1 MKKYGRNMSREQKNA
16 MYYVREISRI
26 LIGLLFIFSGY
37 VKMVDPYGFALKI
50 EEYFVSFGMDFMIP
64 TSMFFS
70 FLACAAEFILGWAL
84 LLGIQMW
91 LVAWGVLIFIVF
103 FTVLTFWLAY
113 ALDIVSLIN
122 RLFGTNFEVFVVT
135 DCGCF
140 GDFIKLDNYQTF
152 YKNLVFLFFTI
163 IIFAQR
169 KKYKTTKWY
178 YITQW
183 LPMILVGCF
192 ALFTMLYC
200 LRHEPW
206 HDFRP
211 WKVGNYIAGETYS
224 QAPEVDFVFQYK
236 NNING
241 SMMEITMDELTE
253 ISDDSIRSEDLE
265 NNYTFIGRKEKI
277 LKPAINASLADF
289 SITDKVQNHDI
300 KNSVIISDEY
310 TFIIFIR
317 DVTEVTPNRFAST
330 KKFIQECDANH
341 MNYYV
346 LTGSLEKEV
355 DTFNIINNTD
365 IHFYYSDITPLKTAI
380 RNNPGVILIKD
391 GYVLDKWAFRD
402 IPSMGKIKNS
412 MPKYERKLEKY
423 KKKNPPMALQEELMD
438 EEYIET
444 DTVERN
450 NNTGS
455 AKDTLVE

>member
-1 MKKYGRNMSREQKNA
+1 MKKYGRNISARREQKTA

-50 EEYFVSFGMDFMIP
+50 EEYFISFGMDFMVP

-103 FTVLTFWLAY
+103 FTILTFWLAY
-113 ALDIVSLIN
+113 APNIVALIN
-122 RLFGTNFEVFVVT
+122 RLFGTGFEVFVVT

-152 YKNLVFLFFTI
+152 YKNIFFLFFTI

-169 KKYKTTKWY
+169 NKYKTTKWY

-192 ALFTMLYC
+192 SLFTMLYC
-200 LRHEPW
+200 LFHEPW

-224 QAPEVDFVFQYK
+224 QAPEVDFLFQYK

-241 SMMEITMDELTE
+241 SIMEISMDELTE
-253 ISDDSIRSEDLE
+253 MSDDSIRSADLE
-265 NNYTFIGRKEKI
+265 NNYTFVGRKEKI
-277 LKPAINASLADF
+277 ITPAINASLADF
-289 SITDKVQNHDI
+289 SITDKAQDHDI
-300 KNSVIISDEY
+300 KNSVILSDEY
-310 TFIIFIR
+310 TFIVFIR
-317 DVTEVTPNRFAST
+317 DVTEVTSKRFAST
-330 KKFIQECDANH
+330 QKFMQECDANH

-346 LTGSLEKEV
+346 LTGSLKEEV
-355 DTFNIINNTD
+355 DTFKIINNID
-365 IHFYYSDITPLKTAI
+365 VHFYYSDITPLKTAI

-402 IPSMGKIKNS
+402 IPSMENIKTS
-412 MPKYERKLEKY
+412 MPEYERKLEKY
-423 KKKNPPMALQEELMD
+423 KKKTPPMSLE
-438 EEYIET
+438 EEYIEA
-444 DTVERN
+444 DTVRKN
-450 NNTGS
+450 
-455 AKDTLVE
+455 DTESTEIILVEQN